1 MWSVIVLFLVTN
13 TCRCLTFK
21 QKKKYERQSSSED
34 GIVFVCV
41 YSILNLFCIAALIVG
56 GKGFGSDGQYT
67 GHDLTA
73 EIYIPSTNK
82 TCTLPNLPDRRTY
95 STVNG
100 NLVCGGLHAKPS
112 PGSRNTCIKFDLTS
126 GVWTSAYTLDGGRRK
141 HVSWTPQSG
150 SGTYLMG
157 DYPSINRT
165 SSLLKPDG
173 TVESGFSLRW
183 NLRFVNIELSNII
196 YPLQGSLRHS

>member
-1 MWSVIVLFLVTN
+1 MCVLDIESF
-13 TCRCLTFK
+13 
-21 QKKKYERQSSSED
+21 
-34 GIVFVCV
+34 
-41 YSILNLFCIAALIVG
+41 FCKAALIVG
-56 GKGFGSDGQYT
+56 GRGFDSDGQYT

-126 GVWTSAYTLDGGRRK
+126 GAWTSAYTLDGGRRK